1 MDTSHNIKR
10 ISISCPICKNKR
22 IIEIPLSIIDKSK
35 QLTTISIP
43 KGKIC
48 EHHFQIFIDKNYR
61 IRGFQ
66 KVDYELCD
74 QQNSNNLPPKNS
86 EKSQERP
93 NMHLQSHRREMSL
106 REIYDEFWEYISEDN
121 KVFEE
126 FISED
131 TRRKSN
137 LKDKHIYNSTDFNP
151 HVCKNLE

>member
-1 MDTSHNIKR
+1 MDIKK

-48 EHHFQIFIDKNYR
+48 EHHFQIFIDKNYGV
-61 IRGFQ
+61 RGFQ

-74 QQNSNNLPPKNS
+74 KQNSNKLSPNIS
-86 EKSQERP
+86 EIIQESSSI
-93 NMHLQSHRREMSL
+93 NMQSHQREMSL

-137 LKDKHIYNSTDFNP
+137 LKDKHIYNCTVFNP

>member
-1 MDTSHNIKR
+1 MGTLHTIKK

-48 EHHFQIFIDKNYR
+48 EHHFQIFIDKDYKV
-61 IRGFQ
+61 RGFQ

-74 QQNSNNLPPKNS
+74 QQNLTNLS
-86 EKSQERP
+86 P
-93 NMHLQSHRREMSL
+93 NMSKTIQESPSINLESHQQEMSL

-131 TRRKSN
+131 TRRKKK
-137 LKDKHIYNSTDFNP
+137 LKDMHIYNCTDFNP